1 MRAFLG
7 RLKKSDEFFEGFLVL
22 RGSICFIYEIFLRG
36 DRVPLR
42 LPFVTKND
50 KIPQNVLAT
59 STSQTDATDPS
70 TTVATITAAT
80 LMLQL

>member
-1 MRAFLG
+1 MPLNRDFYYYN
-7 RLKKSDEFFEGFLVL
+7 
-22 RGSICFIYEIFLRG
+22 CM
-36 DRVPLR
+36 LR

-80 LMLQL
+80 LMLQLYYLHDLY